1 MTVVAPTPAGGA
13 LVTYVTAS
21 DVVDAEA
28 LRAHAAEALPTY
40 MVPDA
45 FMVLDSIPLT
55 TNGKLD
61 RRALPSPILA
71 STKVFRPPTT
81 PTEGK
86 VAAVLADILSSG
98 PLGLDDNFFHL
109 GGNSLVATTAVARLT
124 EATGVKMPL
133 RALFDHPTV
142 SGIAA
147 TIERAAQTPD
157 ADGIQVVARPA
168 VLPLAPAQQ
177 RLWFLNRVAPESGA
191 YNIPLAVSLRGAV
204 DPDALSAAI
213 VDVVTR
219 HESLRTVFPQIGDNA
234 TQKVLG
240 LGEGIAGLESIDVE
254 RGSLER
260 VIFEF
265 SSAGF
270 DLVRERPV
278 RYLLITVAAEK
289 EGDDEEAVLV
299 VVLHH
304 MVADGWSLAPL
315 AADLTGAY
323 AARVGGNSPQWAPLP
338 VQYAD
343 YTLWHREH
351 LGDASSTD
359 SLAHSQ
365 IAFWKQQLA
374 GAPEQLHLPTDRP
387 RALDP
392 TMRGAGV
399 DIRIGASTHQ
409 KLVVLAADH
418 DATPFIA
425 LHACFALLLAR
436 YSGTDDIVI
445 GTPVAGR
452 GDNFL
457 DLLVGMFVNTLALR
471 TVVDRDELFAAHLS
485 QVRAVDV
492 DAFDNADVPFDV
504 VVDALELDRSP
515 AHHPVFQAAITS
527 RIATTHTAELAG
539 VSMMARAVET
549 GLTEFDLERT
559 VTERH
564 EAGAAAGI
572 DATFTYS
579 TDLFDSATVEALAR
593 NFVTLVESAVSEP
606 TASVGD
612 LRVLGSRE
620 SAATLPRRGVASVGE
635 STLAQILGDT
645 ARTYPDAIALEDSE
659 RSLSYGELERRSNRI
674 ARYLMDLG
682 VGPETPVAL
691 AVARSVDSVLAVWS
705 VTKAGG
711 VSSRSIPVIPQIEL
725 RTCSR
730 IRVCGSEL
738 GPPRLRLVRQPVGT
752 SQSRSTSATRTRL
765 QNVPPTPT
773 LPSTTLTEQRRSLR
787 RRLRTSSTR
796 PARPECRRAPSSLT
810 RVWPIF
816 LANNRIGTGSPPG
829 RELCILRHRAS
840 TAQLLRATARRFDRR
855 DDGDRPSRHLRRG
868 GVERVPPKPRGHSC
882 LHHSGCAGDRR
893 SGGRDVTGMRSRR
906 RRRVHAGI
914 GLELGQR
921 AQTAQR
927 IRSDRNHCHG
937 CHQ

>member
-1 MTVVAPTPAGGA
+1 
-13 LVTYVTAS
+13 
-21 DVVDAEA
+21 
-28 LRAHAAEALPTY
+28 
-40 MVPDA
+40 
-45 FMVLDSIPLT
+45 
-55 TNGKLD
+55 
-61 RRALPSPILA
+61 
-71 STKVFRPPTT
+71 
-81 PTEGK
+81 
-86 VAAVLADILSSG
+86 
-98 PLGLDDNFFHL
+98 
-109 GGNSLVATTAVARLT
+109 
-124 EATGVKMPL
+124 MPL

-409 KLVVLAADH
+409 KLVVLAADP
-418 DATPFIA
+418 DVTGALGVSANDLFQIA
-425 LHACFALLLAR
+425 LSVEPMAGAEFSLGGLTITAVEGVEATAKFDLQLTLTTDPQTQGMVGHLVYAADLFDQHTVDGYAQRFVRAIEQVVADPSRPIGDVELLSDAER
-436 YSGTDDIVI
+436 
-445 GTPVAGR
+445 AE
-452 GDNFL
+452 
-457 DLLVGMFVNTLALR
+457 LLVSVSASDSTALR
-471 TVVDRDELFAAHLS
+471 GSNQLVPQRLAAAVEDDPEAVAVVVDGVDFTY
-485 QVRAVDV
+485 QDV
-492 DAFDNADVPFDV
+492 DARSSRLARHLINCGLGSGDQVSISGLTGLDLVVAVWAVFKSGAGVATGARDDNPVDLRNTEVAAEVASQSARPVGYSDRVRLLTPESPAL
-504 VVDALELDRSP
+504 VVDD
-515 AHHPVFQAAITS
+515 TS
-527 RIATTHTAELAG
+527 RSDVNHGEFADSLRAMANEHDVDYDARLMYIGPDDDETSIRTILLAGSVGAAVVMTSEEVRVPNLHGVLEEDWITHVIAPPELAAE
-539 VSMMARAVET
+539 V
-549 GLTEFDLERT
+549 
-559 VTERH
+559 
-564 EAGAAAGI
+564 
-572 DATFTYS
+572 DA
-579 TDLFDSATVEALAR
+579 EAL
-593 NFVTLVESAVSEP
+593 P
-606 TASVGD
+606 D
-612 LRVLGSRE
+612 LKL
-620 SAATLPRRGVASVGE
+620 
-635 STLAQILGDT
+635 
-645 ARTYPDAIALEDSE
+645 
-659 RSLSYGELERRSNRI
+659 
-674 ARYLMDLG
+674 
-682 VGPETPVAL
+682 
-691 AVARSVDSVLAVWS
+691 
-705 VTKAGG
+705 
-711 VSSRSIPVIPQIEL
+711 
-725 RTCSR
+725 TCSP
-730 IRVCGSEL
+730 GKW
-738 GPPRLRLVRQPVGT
+738 
-752 SQSRSTSATRTRL
+752 
-765 QNVPPTPT
+765 
-773 LPSTTLTEQRRSLR
+773 SL
-787 RRLRTSSTR
+787 
-796 PARPECRRAPSSLT
+796 
-810 RVWPIF
+810 
-816 LANNRIGTGSPPG
+816 N
-829 RELCILRHRAS
+829 
-840 TAQLLRATARRFDRR
+840 
-855 DDGDRPSRHLRRG
+855 
-868 GVERVPPKPRGHSC
+868 
-882 LHHSGCAGDRR
+882 
-893 SGGRDVTGMRSRR
+893 
-906 RRRVHAGI
+906 
-914 GLELGQR
+914 
-921 AQTAQR
+921 
-927 IRSDRNHCHG
+927 
-937 CHQ
+937 

>member
-1 MTVVAPTPAGGA
+1 M
-13 LVTYVTAS
+13 
-21 DVVDAEA
+21 
-28 LRAHAAEALPTY
+28 
-40 MVPDA
+40 
-45 FMVLDSIPLT
+45 
-55 TNGKLD
+55 
-61 RRALPSPILA
+61 
-71 STKVFRPPTT
+71 
-81 PTEGK
+81 
-86 VAAVLADILSSG
+86 
-98 PLGLDDNFFHL
+98 
-109 GGNSLVATTAVARLT
+109 
-124 EATGVKMPL
+124 
-133 RALFDHPTV
+133 
-142 SGIAA
+142 
-147 TIERAAQTPD
+147 
-157 ADGIQVVARPA
+157 
-168 VLPLAPAQQ
+168 
-177 RLWFLNRVAPESGA
+177 APESGA

-452 GDNFL
+452 GDRSL

-471 TVVDRDELFAAHLS
+471 TVVDRDATLAAHLS

-539 VSMMARAVET
+539 VSMTARAVET
-549 GLTEFDLERT
+549 GLTKFDLELT

-606 TASVGD
+606 TAPVGD

-645 ARTYPDAIALEDSE
+645 ARKYPDAIALEDSE

-711 VSSRSIPVIPQIEL
+711 VFVPVDPRYPADRVAHMLADSGVRIGIRSAEVAAGPAAGGNVAVWIDLGDADTVAECAAYSDAAIDDADRTASTTAASAAYVIYTSGSTGVPKGTVVTHAGLANLAREQQDRYRITAGSRTLHFASPSFDGAVLELLLAGSTGATMVIAPPDIYGGEALSEFL
-725 RTCSR
+725 RSHEVTHAF
-730 IRVCGSEL
+730 IT
-738 GPPRLRLVRQPVGT
+738 RLRWR
-752 SQSRSTSATRTRL
+752 
-765 QNVPPTPT
+765 
-773 LPSTTLTEQRRSLR
+773 PSI
-787 RRLRTSSTR
+787 
-796 PARPECRRAPSSLT
+796 RRA
-810 RVWPIF
+810 
-816 LANNRIGTGSPPG
+816 
-829 RELCILRHRAS
+829 
-840 TAQLLRATARRFDRR
+840 
-855 DDGDRPSRHLRRG
+855 
-868 GVERVPPKPRGHSC
+868 
-882 LHHSGCAGDRR
+882 
-893 SGGRDVTGMRSRR
+893 
-906 RRRVHAGI
+906 
-914 GLELGQR
+914 
-921 AQTAQR
+921 
-927 IRSDRNHCHG
+927 
-937 CHQ
+937 